1 MRKSIFIILLLP
13 LVYLLSKL
21 FIFQDVNDPIK
32 YIYSITGTAAI
43 VILFFTTTLSLW
55 FKKLVKYIRLIGL
68 FGFFYAVLHM
78 SNFLILDMEL
88 DLFFAYEETIDKPFI
103 YLGMI
108 SFIFLA
114 FMSITST
121 KKLFKKYNK
130 YHKILYLVLFLT
142 TIHFVDAQKSLTIP
156 QYGYLTVILTIFIFK
171 IRKTLLKIKIN
182 KYLFNKIFIKF
193 F

>member
-55 FKKLVKYIRLIGL
+55 FKKLVKHIRLIGL

-182 KYLFNKIFIKF
+182 K
-193 F
+193 